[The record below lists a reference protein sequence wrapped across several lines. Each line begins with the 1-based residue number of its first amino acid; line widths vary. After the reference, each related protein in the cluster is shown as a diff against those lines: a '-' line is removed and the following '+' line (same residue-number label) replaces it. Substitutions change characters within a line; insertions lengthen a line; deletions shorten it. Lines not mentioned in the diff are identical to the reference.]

1 MNASHEVGGLPL
13 NQSLERARWAPAV
26 CFAGRQLWR
35 VAQLQIR
42 QLAVQAWLP
51 MPRFQVLVHGKNVI
65 LLKDEKRDETHV
77 GGVYVWR
84 VVEVATEGDALD
96 AAVEQLVAEPEFQ
109 EEIWNTAQQP
119 PEFEADEVLSLNSD
133 APLDG
138 SLDTGYMFYAET
150 DD

>member
-1 MNASHEVGGLPL
+1 
-13 NQSLERARWAPAV
+13 
-26 CFAGRQLWR
+26 
-35 VAQLQIR
+35 
-42 QLAVQAWLP
+42 

-138 SLDTGYMFYAET
+138 SLDSGYMFYAET